1 MYIHIHTCICVCV
14 CIYMYTYILEISEKL
29 TYFWLHWIFDV
40 FGRLSLIVV
49 QGFLSFCGPQAFE
62 NMGSIV
68 LGHRLSHP
76 VACGILVP

>member
-1 MYIHIHTCICVCV
+1 MCVCV
-14 CIYMYTYILEISEKL
+14 CIYIYILEISEKL

-40 FGRLSLIVV
+40 LGRLSLIVV

-62 NMGSIV
+62 HMGSIV
-68 LGHRLSHP
+68 LVHGLIHP